1 MEKKNTSVFYNGLI
15 WGLIIGFAG
24 VIYSV
29 ILYMTDQGLNQ
40 NLAYLGILISLV
52 LLFFGTRSFRDAV
65 RDGVLP
71 FGPAFSF
78 GLVAMI
84 VSALIGVI
92 YSYLL
97 WTVIDPDLITKMQDL
112 QMEKMLEKGVPEEAL
127 DQAMAITS
135 KFMKPG
141 VMVITG
147 LLTSVFFGA
156 ILAIIIAAIVKRDES
171 KADPVVPEE

>member
-29 ILYMTDQGLNQ
+29 ILYMTGQALNQ
-40 NLAYLGILISLV
+40 SLGLAGMLISLV
-52 LLFFGTRSFRDAV
+52 LLFVGTRSFRDSV

-84 VSALIGVI
+84 VSSVIGVI

-97 WTVIDPDLITKMQDL
+97 WTVIDPDLITRMQDL
-112 QMEKMLEKGVPEEAL
+112 QMEKMLEKGIPEEAL
-127 DQAMAITS
+127 DQAMTVAS

-147 LLTSVFFGA
+147 LLTAVFLGA

-171 KADPVVPEE
+171 KADPVVTEE